1 MPVNLSESKSIEMRE
16 PPTRRLFLK
25 VLTRGPLYPIL
36 LIQHKSVGPAH
47 YKTAEDHDIVVV
59 FAAWIT

>member
-1 MPVNLSESKSIEMRE
+1 MPVNLSESISLEVRE

-36 LIQHKSVGPAH
+36 LIQHKSIGPAQ
-47 YKTAEDHDIVVV
+47 YKTAEDHACIVV